1 MIMRQ
6 SDKKIFRVGILEPS
20 AIIVNGLSN
29 ILLKAGNFD
38 LYKIDYVA
46 DMQRFITANKL
57 QLIIINPQLLQQT
70 GKELAHLK
78 LKNPNV
84 VWCALVYS
92 FFEPKYLNQFDLQI
106 AITDLPSEIVE
117 AVNSKLND
125 ESADDTDLSKQLS
138 DRELDVLRLLV
149 QWNMNKEIADKL
161 NISVHTVISH
171 RKNITQKTGIKTQ
184 SGLTIYALSNK
195 IINL

>member
-106 AITDLPSEIVE
+106 AITDSPTTIVE
-117 AVNSKLND
+117 AIRSKLNN
-125 ESADDTDLSKQLS
+125 ETADTDLSMQLS
-138 DRELDVLRLLV
+138 DRELDVLRLLA
-149 QWNMNKEIADKL
+149 QGNMNKEIADKL

-195 IINL
+195 IINI

>member
-1 MIMRQ
+1 MRQ
-6 SDKKIFRVGILEPS
+6 SDKTVFRVGILEPS

-29 ILLKAGNFD
+29 ILLKAGKFD

-57 QLIIINPQLLQQT
+57 QLIIINPQLLQQD
-70 GKELAHLK
+70 GRELAHLK
-78 LKNPNV
+78 QKNPNV

-92 FFEPKYLNQFDLQI
+92 FIDPKYLNQFDLQI
-106 AITDLPSEIVE
+106 AITDVPSEIVD
-117 AVNSKLND
+117 AVMSKLND
-125 ESADDTDLSKQLS
+125 ESTDDADLSMQLS
-138 DRELDVLRLLV
+138 DRELDVLRLLA
-149 QWNMNKEIADKL
+149 QGNMNKEIADKL

-195 IINL
+195 IINI

>member
-1 MIMRQ
+1 M
-6 SDKKIFRVGILEPS
+6 
-20 AIIVNGLSN
+20 
-29 ILLKAGNFD
+29 
-38 LYKIDYVA
+38 
-46 DMQRFITANKL
+46 
-57 QLIIINPQLLQQT
+57 
-70 GKELAHLK
+70 
-78 LKNPNV
+78 

-92 FFEPKYLNQFDLQI
+92 FFESKYLNQFDLQI

-125 ESADDTDLSKQLS
+125 ESTEDTDSSKQLS

-149 QWNMNKEIADKL
+149 QGNMNKEIADKL

>member
-1 MIMRQ
+1 MRQ

-92 FFEPKYLNQFDLQI
+92 FFELKYLNQFDLQI
-106 AITDLPSEIVE
+106 AITDIPSEIVE

-138 DRELDVLRLLV
+138 DRELDVLRLLA
-149 QWNMNKEIADKL
+149 QGNMNKEIADKL

-195 IINL
+195 IINI

>member
-92 FFEPKYLNQFDLQI
+92 FFELKYLNQFDLQI
-106 AITDLPSEIVE
+106 AITDIPSEIVE

-138 DRELDVLRLLV
+138 DRELDVLRLLA
-149 QWNMNKEIADKL
+149 QGNMNKEIADKL

-195 IINL
+195 IINI

>member
-1 MIMRQ
+1 MKQ
-6 SDKKIFRVGILEPS
+6 SDKETVRTGILEPS
-20 AIIVNGLSN
+20 AIVVNGLSN

-46 DMQRFITANKL
+46 DMQRYITANKL
-57 QLIIINPQLLQQT
+57 QVIIINPQLLQQSA
-70 GKELAHLK
+70 KELAHLK
-78 LKNPNV
+78 QKNPDV

-92 FFEPKYLNQFDLQI
+92 FFDPNYLNQFDLQI
-106 AITDLPSEIVE
+106 PVTDSPTAIVE
-117 AVNSKLND
+117 AIRSKLNN
-125 ESADDTDLSKQLS
+125 ETADTDLSMQLS
-138 DRELDVLRLLV
+138 DRELDVLRLLA
-149 QWNMNKEIADKL
+149 QGNMNKEIADKL

>member
-1 MIMRQ
+1 MRQ
-6 SDKKIFRVGILEPS
+6 SDKIVFRVGILEPS

-38 LYKIDYVA
+38 LYKIDYIA
-46 DMQRFITANKL
+46 DMQRYITANKL
-57 QLIIINPQLLQQT
+57 QLIIINPQLLQQE
-70 GKELAHLK
+70 GRELAHLK
-78 LKNPNV
+78 QKNPNV

-92 FFEPKYLNQFDLQI
+92 FFDPKYLSQFDLQI
-106 AITDLPSEIVE
+106 AITDVPTDIVE
-117 AVNSKLND
+117 AINSKLNND
-125 ESADDTDLSKQLS
+125 VTTDTDSSMQLS
-138 DRELDVLRLLV
+138 DRELDVLRLLA
-149 QWNMNKEIADKL
+149 QGNMNKEIADKL

>member
-1 MIMRQ
+1 MRQ

-106 AITDLPSEIVE
+106 AITDSPTTIVE
-117 AVNSKLND
+117 AIRSKLNN
-125 ESADDTDLSKQLS
+125 ETADTDLSMQLS
-138 DRELDVLRLLV
+138 DRELDVLRLLA
-149 QWNMNKEIADKL
+149 QGNMNKEIADKL

-195 IINL
+195 IINI

>member
-1 MIMRQ
+1 MRQ
-6 SDKKIFRVGILEPS
+6 SDKTVFRVGILEPS

-29 ILLKAGNFD
+29 ILLKAGKFD

-57 QLIIINPQLLQQT
+57 QLIIINPQLLQQD
-70 GKELAHLK
+70 GRELTHLK
-78 LKNPNV
+78 QKNPNV

-92 FFEPKYLNQFDLQI
+92 FIDPKYLNQFDLQI
-106 AITDLPSEIVE
+106 AITDVPNEIVD
-117 AVNSKLND
+117 AVMSKLND
-125 ESADDTDLSKQLS
+125 ESADDADLSMQLS
-138 DRELDVLRLLV
+138 DRELDVLRLLA
-149 QWNMNKEIADKL
+149 QGNMNKEIADKL

-195 IINL
+195 IINI